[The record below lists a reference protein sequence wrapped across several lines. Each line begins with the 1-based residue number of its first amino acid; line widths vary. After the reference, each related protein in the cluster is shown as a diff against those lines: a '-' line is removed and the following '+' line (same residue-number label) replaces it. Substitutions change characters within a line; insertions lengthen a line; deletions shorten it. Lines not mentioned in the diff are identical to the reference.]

1 MIHEIREEIN
11 LDKASFTNDVSFN
24 ERVIELKRGYRHTV
38 NAIDIFVDNPFTTA
52 DTEIPALM
60 EVILSSQPI
69 LLTDEGIGPYGPV
82 SPSVSHDHILY
93 KMQYGT
99 SVKGITP
106 GEVIQE
112 FPNNFLGAMPTFS
125 WYTPKIYMYVI
136 LYVDGAPPTT
146 YGANVRVSAY
156 VAVESKKV
164 GYLPY
169 MLGNIRERSIAMS
182 AKLMSMGR
190 TIDTARLTGQ
200 TFPMYLYGGARTQ
213 FMMNSNALAE
223 FWYQLDPQSSERMLT
238 TAEQRQFVAASRTM
252 VPFDSA
258 FGEENVALGGVPD
271 WVRLMA
277 VTGIVSGPVRDQWP
291 PAKKFDN
298 GNVMML

>member
-1 MIHEIREEIN
+1 M
-11 LDKASFTNDVSFN
+11 ASDGDSS
-24 ERVIELKRGYRHTV
+24 
-38 NAIDIFVDNPFTTA
+38 
-52 DTEIPALM
+52 ALL
-60 EVILSSQPI
+60 EVVLSSQP
-69 LLTDEGIGPYGPV
+69 LLMTDQIFNTTFTQSTPT
-82 SPSVSHDHILY
+82 VSHDHILY
-93 KMQYGT
+93 KMQY
-99 SVKGITP
+99 SVTNREISP
-106 GEVIQE
+106 GEVISE

-125 WYTPKIYMYVI
+125 WYTPKIYMYLVF
-136 LYVDGAPPTT
+136 YADGAASTIS
-146 YGANVRVSAY
+146 NVRVSAY
-156 VAVESKKV
+156 LAVNSKKSA
-164 GYLPY
+164 YLPY

-182 AKLMSMGR
+182 AKIMSMGR
-190 TIDTARLTGQ
+190 TLAPARITGQ
-200 TFPMYLYGGARTQ
+200 TFPMYLYGGARSQ
-213 FMMNSNALAE
+213 FMMDSNALAE

-258 FGEENVALGGVPD
+258 FGEENATLGGVPD